1 MLVSLYH
8 KTKIRALSSLFY
20 LFIYVLTCA
29 NKHRLIMAM
38 DEWVHEAYSDKKK
51 SFPAALTSDCFK
63 RFRRSD
69 SSEDVSKIKFKA

>member
-1 MLVSLYH
+1 
-8 KTKIRALSSLFY
+8 
-20 LFIYVLTCA
+20 
-29 NKHRLIMAM
+29 MAM